1 MRQWLLLSDV
11 HLETAPHP
19 EREEAVRAA
28 LTSHP
33 GVNVAFLGD
42 LFEFA
47 ASPARNPDD
56 AVAELLA
63 ANPSFCDALRAH
75 AASGAQI
82 HWVSGNHDA
91 ASAGVQA
98 TARAILGVDVTIWPW
113 FFRVG
118 DVHLEHGH
126 VFDRDNAP
134 LHPLATYDHR
144 DEPLGVALMRKI
156 VVELDARQWAHAHQ
170 TTPLQA
176 LRQAAAWFGWGLAAR
191 LFRGLMAL
199 TGLTWAAVAGRW
211 GRASKAETLGASRV
225 VAYAEAQGVRAEAL
239 FTVLGQRPVPTHSA
253 YWLVF
258 RRLYLDWV
266 AAVVAVLAGLVL
278 AGVTG
283 RTWPWAAVV
292 VGGVYAAREGLL
304 RRESRYPPP
313 LEALSAGAQLVAHS
327 TAAKRVVFG
336 HTHVEEQAGPY
347 TNLGS
352 FGYPSARGRAYGLVT
367 EEGAFTRLYLP

>member
-19 EREEAVRAA
+19 EREDAVGAA
-28 LTSHP
+28 LAAHP
-33 GVNVAFLGD
+33 GVDVAFLGD

-47 ASPARNPDD
+47 ASPSSNPHA
-56 AVAELLA
+56 AVTELLTK
-63 ANPSFCDALRAH
+63 NPRFCEALRRH
-75 AASGAQI
+75 AATGAQI

-91 ASAGVQA
+91 ALAGVQT

-113 FFRVG
+113 FLRIG
-118 DVHLEHGH
+118 AVHLEHGH
-126 VFDRDNAP
+126 LFDRDNAP
-134 LHPLATYDHR
+134 LHPLAAWDRR

-176 LRQAAAWFGWGLAAR
+176 LRQAADWFGWGLGAQ

-199 TGLTWAAVAGRW
+199 SGLTWAAVAGRW
-211 GRASKAETLGASRV
+211 GRASKAESLGASRV
-225 VAYAEAQGVRAEAL
+225 PAYAETQGVSADAL
-239 FTVLGQRPVPTHSA
+239 AKVLEQRPVPTHSG

-266 AAVVAVLAGLVL
+266 AAVLAVVLGTLLALVSDS
-278 AGVTG
+278 A
-283 RTWPWAAVV
+283 WPWLAVV
-292 VGGVYAAREGLL
+292 VGGAYAAREGLF
-304 RRESRYPPP
+304 RRGSRYPPP
-313 LEALSAGAQLVAHS
+313 LGALLTGAHLVAHS
-327 TAAKRVVFG
+327 TAATRVVFG
-336 HTHVEEQAGPY
+336 HTHVEEQDGPY
-347 TNLGS
+347 INLGS